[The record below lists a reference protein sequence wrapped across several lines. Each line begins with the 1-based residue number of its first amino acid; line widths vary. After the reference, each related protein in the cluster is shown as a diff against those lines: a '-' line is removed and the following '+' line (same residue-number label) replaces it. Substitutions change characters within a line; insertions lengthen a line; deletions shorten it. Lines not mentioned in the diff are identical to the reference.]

1 MPEGDVIARAAKRLQ
16 EALGGELITHV
27 DGTNPAVRRSAQ
39 RLVGSRV
46 DEVRSHGK
54 HLLIHLDNGLSI
66 RTHLGMPGA
75 WHVYR
80 SGERWRRPYG
90 AARLVIATDTVTA
103 VCFSAPRVEVERR
116 RIVEMGIAHLGPDVV
131 ESEFDEDEYL
141 RRAATFTPSRPV
153 SDLLLSQSVLA
164 GVGNAYKCEVLFL
177 ERVHPATPVAGLDR
191 DRLLALAHRAH
202 RLMRANIDRSGLD
215 RSGLDR
221 SGLDRPGRSTTGDR
235 RRPSWVY
242 GRAGKPCL
250 RCGSTIERAYIGDPP
265 RDTTWCPSCQPA
277 RGSR

>member
-75 WHVYR
+75 WHVYG

-90 AARLVIATDTVTA
+90 AARLVIATDAVTA

-116 RIVEMGIAHLGPDVV
+116 RIVEMGIAHLGPDVAA
-131 ESEFDEDEYL
+131 SEFDEEEYL
-141 RRAATFTPSRPV
+141 RRAASFPPAQPV

-177 ERVHPATPVAGLDR
+177 ERVHPATPVAALDQ
-191 DRLLALAHRAH
+191 DRLLALAHRAR
-202 RLMRANIDRSGLD
+202 RLLRANIDPP
-215 RSGLDR
+215 
-221 SGLDRPGRSTTGDR
+221 GLDRPGRSTTGDR
-235 RRPSWVY
+235 RRPAWVY
-242 GRAGKPCL
+242 GRAGKSCL
-250 RCGSTIERAYIGDPP
+250 RCGSTIERAYMGDPP

-277 RGSR
+277 QESR

>member
-27 DGTNPAVRRSAQ
+27 DGTNPAVRRSAH

-46 DEVRSHGK
+46 DEVISHGK

-103 VCFSAPRVEVERR
+103 VCFSAPRIEVERR
-116 RIVEMGIAHLGPDVV
+116 RIVDMGIAHLGPDVV

-141 RRAATFTPSRPV
+141 RRAASFPPSRPV

-177 ERVHPATPVAGLDR
+177 ERVHPATPVAALDR

-202 RLMRANIDRSGLD
+202 RLMRAN
-215 RSGLDR
+215 
-221 SGLDRPGRSTTGDR
+221 LDRPGRSTTGDR

-250 RCGSTIERAYIGDPP
+250 TCGSTIERAYMGDPP